1 MFNKIESIDETLDRY
16 DERAKLLLSGK
27 KPTQLKATSQ
37 GKITFNNKSNEL
49 KKILIISFNS

>member
-27 KPTQLKATSQ
+27 KPIQLKETAK
-37 GKITFNNKSNEL
+37 GKITFNNESNEL
-49 KKILIISFNS
+49 KKILMISFNS